1 VDKQFK
7 PLNSGEVLSVNK
19 SAQFVIGHGTFRVQ
33 EFMNTLREQ
42 MIQHGFGSVSSDKAQ
57 WFSEE
62 GIECE
67 VLQFGSNGWEKGS
80 VRLYLEFSPDQPVSS
95 PPPTPAPTV
104 VSAPVPPKSSQP
116 ISPPVMEEIIVETEA
131 TAAATAALEVAQEE
145 ENLSFNDD
153 FEVESGLDFEESSVE
168 EMSIPSEDLGADF
181 GSDLE
186 DEGLGFDDSFED
198 ETPAADSFEEGLGDD
213 NGFDF
218 GDDDLGGEDLGSDL
232 GGDDFGLGGDDFG
245 LGEDDFESSHNTDGE
260 GLGIG
265 DVFGTDDDSLDLN
278 LGDDAMDDV
287 WGEMEDL

>member
-1 VDKQFK
+1 MDKQFK

-80 VRLYLEFSPDQPVSS
+80 VRLYLEFSPDQQVSS
-95 PPPTPAPTV
+95 PPSSTPAPTV

-186 DEGLGFDDSFED
+186 DEGLGFDDSFEE
-198 ETPAADSFEEGLGDD
+198 ETPVENSFEEGLSED

-218 GDDDLGGEDLGSDL
+218 GDDLGNDL

-245 LGEDDFESSHNTDGE
+245 LGEDDFEPENTTDGE